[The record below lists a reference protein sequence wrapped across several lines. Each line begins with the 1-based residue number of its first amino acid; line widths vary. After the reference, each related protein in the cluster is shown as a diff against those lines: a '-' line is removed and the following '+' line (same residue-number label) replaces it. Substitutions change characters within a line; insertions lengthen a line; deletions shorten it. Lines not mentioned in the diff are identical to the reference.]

1 MEEKTNRWQEK
12 RGKKEKGEGGKA
24 KAPNWVQAHM
34 VTSLSQGNIKGRGDN
49 KDKRGGRGEE
59 KSKKTKRRKFLKRKF
74 PGVERGVGKSFLFSK
89 YTNLLKFSEI

>member
-1 MEEKTNRWQEK
+1 
-12 RGKKEKGEGGKA
+12 
-24 KAPNWVQAHM
+24 M

-74 PGVERGVGKSFLFSK
+74 PGVERGVGKSFFS
-89 YTNLLKFSEI
+89 YVGSFFIVINLKNLMFPCDGHLNYVLAPPFRDPSLGIVP